1 MSGDKTLKVTLR
13 NLYEKA
19 KHAFLQ
25 RDLLGAERSLTLA
38 FAQLP
43 PPPPLSLNSNIDK
56 RDPDGLDSQRRKWD
70 VLRITLWTTLFMSK
84 DTSSSS
90 LEKKTNCPIHLGP
103 IQFLEKLYS
112 NSLQLFTPSSSTDPS
127 SNDAG
132 GIVHVPDQVVFLL
145 VVSALKLDQV
155 RLAKEWIEDWLV
167 RRDPTVPQTTTTTTD
182 RNVKEMTSYEKVVDV
197 YVLHVLPRLGL
208 WDDATEFLRYEAEMN
223 EYTKQVIFNP
233 FTSAIVV
240 NVFVYSVSQKPY
252 KRNTKPRKLEYTPV
266 REMHHQHLLSL
277 LQHQLLL
284 SPVHFIT
291 VRPHLLVLAQQLQY
305 LALHPP
311 LPSVPV
317 LIKIKAI
324 MPTIPVVNY

>member
-1 MSGDKTLKVTLR
+1 MPTAVSNINNSNNLTHLSTARRRSKSSSVDKSGQTKEDEESSLISNQMSDDRTLKVTLR

-43 PPPPLSLNSNIDK
+43 PPPLSLNSNTDK

-112 NSLQLFTPSSSTDPS
+112 NSIRLFTPSSSTDPS

-167 RRDPTVPQTTTTTTD
+167 RRDPTVPPTTTTTTD
-182 RNVKEMTSYEKVVDV
+182 GNVKEMTSYEKVVDV

-223 EYTKQVIFNP
+223 EYTKQVIFYP
-233 FTSAIVV
+233 FT
-240 NVFVYSVSQKPY
+240 
-252 KRNTKPRKLEYTPV
+252 
-266 REMHHQHLLSL
+266 
-277 LQHQLLL
+277 
-284 SPVHFIT
+284 
-291 VRPHLLVLAQQLQY
+291 
-305 LALHPP
+305 
-311 LPSVPV
+311 
-317 LIKIKAI
+317 
-324 MPTIPVVNY
+324 